1 MLKATAKKII
11 AKLDKDDIKVTS
23 KELTIDFVCDILD

>member
-1 MLKATAKKII
+1 MLKAMAKRII

-23 KELTIDFVCDILD
+23 KELTIDFVCDIID